1 MPSPH
6 LRELIRI
13 AREDMKGLQYDVQ
26 NASHPLAL
34 RPICERMFEIMGLLL
49 HHVIIESVENIQPP
63 QVTTAVPPAPPP
75 RTAPAP
81 AAPVPVA
88 PVPVALPRPARPV
101 ANPVA
106 DALGLPPP
114 PSFAQP
120 TPAIP
125 AVPGMPSAQAQPGV
139 ANVFLTTQGTEV
151 VAATGAKTVL
161 PAGAAVDLA
170 ASAGLPPEPPPAPPG
185 VEQVI
190 LPPGGGMTPEMEA
203 ALAGRSAPT
212 S

>member
-6 LRELIRI
+6 LKELIRI

-26 NASHPLAL
+26 NASHTLAL
-34 RPICERMFEIMGLLL
+34 RPICERLFEIVGLLL
-49 HHVIIESVENIQPP
+49 HHVVIESVETLQMNPP
-63 QVTTAVPPAPPP
+63 TMAVSPAPPRP
-75 RTAPAP
+75 VTM
-81 AAPVPVA
+81 APVPVA
-88 PVPVALPRPARPV
+88 PVPVALPRVVRPV

-120 TPAIP
+120 TQAVP
-125 AVPGMPSAQAQPGV
+125 AVSGMPSAQAQPGV

-161 PAGAAVDLA
+161 PAGAPVDLA

-190 LPPGGGMTPEMEA
+190 LPPGGGMTPELEA
-203 ALAGRSAPT
+203 ALAGRSVPT
-212 S
+212 L

>member
-6 LRELIRI
+6 LKELIRI
-13 AREDMKGLQYDVQ
+13 AREDVKGLQYDVQ

-34 RPICERMFEIMGLLL
+34 RPICERMFEIMGLIL
-49 HHVIIESVENIQPP
+49 HHVIIESVENLQSSATA
-63 QVTTAVPPAPPP
+63 VAVPPAPPAPPPP
-75 RTAPAP
+75 R
-81 AAPVPVA
+81 PVPVA
-88 PVPVALPRPARPV
+88 PVPVALPRVVRPI
-101 ANPVA
+101 ASNPVA

-114 PSFAQP
+114 PSFAQQ
-120 TPAIP
+120 TQAVP

-185 VEQVI
+185 YEQVI
-190 LPPGGGMTPEMEA
+190 LPPGGGMTAELEA
-203 ALAGRSAPT
+203 ALAGRSNPT
-212 S
+212 P